1 MVVTSGSQDGL
12 CKAFEMLIDTGG
24 GAIFISFNQQD
35 PRLERARGGLCL
47 LRHALHHQP
56 VLAGLPRCRVGHRGD
71 DSSEPQSCAQS
82 VGQRGGG

>member
-24 GAIFISFNQQD
+24 GAIFLAFNQQD
-35 PRLERARGGLCL
+35 PRLERAGGGLCVL
-47 LRHALHHQP
+47 GHALHHQP
-56 VLAGLPRCRVGHRGD
+56 VLAGLPRGGVGHRGD

-82 VGQRGGG
+82 VG